1 MSDASAAGDDPSTAG
16 DDPPTTTGSATTG
29 SAVDPRVF
37 GAAATLLALGGIA
50 VAVALDPGFS
60 WTGDALSDLGVR
72 DRSAPVFNRG
82 LILGGLVGIGYA
94 VGLWRAADRPRMM
107 SRLRAVVFALAMVA
121 MAGVGLFD
129 LTRPL
134 HGPAA
139 IGFYALITVVFGV
152 DGVAR
157 RETTGGRIALAF
169 VPIHVAV
176 WATFV
181 AGWWPVTGLALPE
194 LPGALMLAAWV
205 WLVGPLPVVDSG
217 DDAASDTGGND
228 SDRYGGQEVAGG
240 GGEGVAGGG
249 SEGVAGGGSEGVAGG
264 GYDGDRSSRGTDEH

>member
-1 MSDASAAGDDPSTAG
+1 MSDASTAGDTPPTAGDTPPTAG
-16 DDPPTTTGSATTG
+16 DDPPETTESGTAIL
-29 SAVDPRVF
+29 AVDPRVF

-72 DRSAPVFNRG
+72 DRSAPVFNGG

-94 VGLWRAADRPRMM
+94 IGLWRAADRPRMT
-107 SRLRAVVFALAMVA
+107 SRLRAVVFALAMIA

-129 LTRPL
+129 LTQPL

-139 IGFYALITVVFGV
+139 VGFYALITVVFGI
-152 DGVAR
+152 DGIAR
-157 RETTGGRIALAF
+157 RGTIGGRVTLAF

-205 WLVGPLPVVDSG
+205 WLVGPLPVVESSR
-217 DDAASDTGGND
+217 DAA
-228 SDRYGGQEVAGG
+228 
-240 GGEGVAGGG
+240 
-249 SEGVAGGGSEGVAGG
+249 
-264 GYDGDRSSRGTDEH
+264 GDA

>member
-1 MSDASAAGDDPSTAG
+1 MSDASTTGDTPPTAG
-16 DDPPTTTGSATTG
+16 DDPPETADSGTAAP
-29 SAVDPRVF
+29 AVDPRVF
-37 GAAATLLALGGIA
+37 GATATLLALGGIA

-72 DRSAPVFNRG
+72 DRSAPAFNGG

-94 VGLWRAADRPRMM
+94 VGLWRASGRGGGRAAGRGRDAADR
-107 SRLRAVVFALAMVA
+107 LRSDERVDRVRVGRVRAFTFGLAMVA

-139 IGFYALITVVFGV
+139 VGFYALITVVFGI
-152 DGVAR
+152 DGAAR
-157 RETTGGRIALAF
+157 RRTTGGRIALAF

-205 WLVGPLPVVDSG
+205 WLVGPLPVVESGRDAAGDAGGDDSG
-217 DDAASDTGGND
+217 GCD
-228 SDRYGGQEVAGG
+228 
-240 GGEGVAGGG
+240 GEGVAGGG
-249 SEGVAGGGSEGVAGG
+249 G
-264 GYDGDRSSRGTDEH
+264 DGDRPSPGTDEH

>member
-1 MSDASAAGDDPSTAG
+1 MR
-16 DDPPTTTGSATTG
+16 TGLR
-29 SAVDPRVF
+29 AVDGVPVDARVL
-37 GAAATLLALGGIA
+37 GAGATLLALGGILLA
-50 VAVALDPGFS
+50 TVLDPAFS

-72 DRSAPVFNRG
+72 DRSAPVFNGG
-82 LILGGLVGIGYA
+82 LVLGGLVGIGYA
-94 VGLWRAADRPRMM
+94 AGLWRAADAGSGR
-107 SRLRAVVFALAMVA
+107 RLDADGRVTDGERAGRVRAVVFALAMVA

-139 IGFYALITVVFGV
+139 IGFYVLITVVFGI
-152 DGVAR
+152 DGVVR
-157 RETTGGRIALAF
+157 RGTFGGRIALAF

-205 WLVGPLPVVDSG
+205 WIVGPLPVVDGGG
-217 DDAASDTGGND
+217 DDRPGT
-228 SDRYGGQEVAGG
+228 
-240 GGEGVAGGG
+240 
-249 SEGVAGGGSEGVAGG
+249 
-264 GYDGDRSSRGTDEH
+264 GYDGKND

>member
-1 MSDASAAGDDPSTAG
+1 MSDASTTGDTPPTAG
-16 DDPPTTTGSATTG
+16 DDPPETTESRTAVP
-29 SAVDPRVF
+29 AVDPRVF
-37 GAAATLLALGGIA
+37 GATATLLALGGIA

-72 DRSAPVFNRG
+72 DRSAPVFNGG

-94 VGLWRAADRPRMM
+94 VGLWRAADTEAGRGRGADGQATSGST
-107 SRLRAVVFALAMVA
+107 SRLRAVVFALAMA
-121 MAGVGLFD
+121 SMAGVGLFD

-139 IGFYALITVVFGV
+139 VGFYALITVVFGI
-152 DGVAR
+152 DGIAR
-157 RETTGGRIALAF
+157 RGTIGGRVTLAF

-205 WLVGPLPVVDSG
+205 WLVGPLPVVESGRDAAGDAGGDDSG
-217 DDAASDTGGND
+217 GCD
-228 SDRYGGQEVAGG
+228 
-240 GGEGVAGGG
+240 GEGVAGGG
-249 SEGVAGGGSEGVAGG
+249 G
-264 GYDGDRSSRGTDEH
+264 DGDRPSPGTDEH